1 MRLFICLLSL
11 LITSSLWAADGK
23 LLATPGISQIE
34 GAAGGGFVPWAQLAG
49 YGSRDEIAGN
59 IFCSRGNTDNYHL
72 NVCGAQ
78 IGLYDRV
85 ELSLARQQF
94 HVDALDLNI
103 EQRVLGAKVRLYGD
117 IVYSRWP
124 QISAGLQHKKLDDPL
139 VANLLG
145 ADDDSGTDV
154 YIAASKLHLGAIA
167 GYNWFWNIT
176 ARSTEANQTGLLGFG
191 STDGGSQRDWQLE
204 ASTAILL
211 SRHLAIGVEYRQK
224 PDNLGAQE
232 DDWQNIFI
240 AWFPNKYLSVT
251 AAYLDLGDIAGA
263 ESQRGSYFSVTG
275 YF

>member
-1 MRLFICLLSL
+1 M
-11 LITSSLWAADGK
+11 
-23 LLATPGISQIE
+23 LATPGISQIE

-49 YGSRDEIAGN
+49 YGSREEIAGN

-103 EQRVLGAKVRLYGD
+103 EQRVFGAKVRLYGD

-124 QISAGLQHKKLDDPL
+124 QISAGVQHKKLDDPL
-139 VANLLG
+139 VADLLG
-145 ADDDSGTDV
+145 ADDDSGVDIYV
-154 YIAASKLHLGAIA
+154 AASKLHLGAIA
-167 GYNWFWNIT
+167 GYNWFWNVT
-176 ARSTEANQTGLLGFG
+176 ARSTDANQTGLLGFG
-191 STDGGSQRDWQLE
+191 STDGSAQREWQLE

-211 SRHLAIGVEYRQK
+211 NRHVAVGIEYRQK
-224 PDNLGAQE
+224 PDNLGPKE

-240 AWFPNKYLSVT
+240 AWFPNKYISLT

-263 ESQRGSYFSVTG
+263 QSQRGSYFSVTG

>member
-1 MRLFICLLSL
+1 MRLIVCLLSL
-11 LITSSLWAADGK
+11 ILTNSLWAADGK

-49 YGSRDEIAGN
+49 YGSRDEISGN
-59 IFCSRGNTDNYHL
+59 LFCSRGNTDNYHL

-78 IGLYDRV
+78 LGLYDRV

-103 EQRVLGAKVRLYGD
+103 EQRVLAAKVRLYGD

-124 QISAGLQHKKLDDPL
+124 QVSVGMQHKKLDDPL

-145 ADDDSGTDV
+145 ADDDSGVDV
-154 YIAASKLHLGAIA
+154 YVAASKLHLGAIA

-176 ARSTEANQTGLLGFG
+176 VRSTDANQTGLLGFG
-191 STDGGSQRDWQLE
+191 SADGGSQHEWVLE

-211 SRHLAIGVEYRQK
+211 SRHLAIGIEYRQK
-224 PDNLGAQE
+224 PDNLAAKE
-232 DDWQNIFI
+232 DDWQNIFV
-240 AWFPNKYLSVT
+240 AWFPNKYISLT

-263 ESQRGSYFSVTG
+263 ASQRGSYFSVTG

>member
-1 MRLFICLLSL
+1 MRLIVCLLSL
-11 LITSSLWAADGK
+11 LMTNSLWAADGK
-23 LLATPGISQIE
+23 LLATPGVSQIE

-78 IGLYDRV
+78 IGLYDRL
-85 ELSLARQQF
+85 ELSLAQQQF

-103 EQRVLGAKVRLYGD
+103 EQRVMGAKLRLYGD

-124 QISAGLQHKKLDDPL
+124 QISAGLQYKELDDPL

-145 ADDDSGTDV
+145 ADDDSGFDI
-154 YIAASKLHLGAIA
+154 YIAASKLHLGAID

-191 STDGGSQRDWQLE
+191 SAAGGSDREWVLE

-211 SRHLAIGVEYRQK
+211 SRQLAIGVEYRQK
-224 PDNLGAQE
+224 PDNLGPKE
-232 DDWQNIFI
+232 DDWHNIFV
-240 AWFPNKYLSVT
+240 AWFPNKYVSLT

-263 ESQRGSYFSVTG
+263 ESQRGSYFSITG

>member
-1 MRLFICLLSL
+1 MRLFTCLLL
-11 LITSSLWAADGK
+11 LITNNLWAADGK

-49 YGSRDEIAGN
+49 YGSRDEIAAN
-59 IFCSRGNTDNYHL
+59 VFCSRGNTDNYHL

-78 IGLYDRV
+78 VGLYDRV
-85 ELSLARQQF
+85 ELSLAQQQF

-124 QISAGLQHKKLDDPL
+124 QVSLGVQYKKLDDPL
-139 VANLLG
+139 VADLLG
-145 ADDDSGTDV
+145 ADQDSGTDV

-176 ARSTEANQTGLLGFG
+176 ARATEANQTGLLGFG
-191 STDGGSQRDWQLE
+191 SAAGGSERDWQLE

-211 SRHLAIGVEYRQK
+211 SRHWAVGVEYRQK
-224 PDNLGAQE
+224 PDNRGPRE
-232 DDWQNIFI
+232 DDWHNFFV
-240 AWFPNKYLSVT
+240 AWFPNKDVSVT

-263 ESQRGSYFSVTG
+263 ASQRGSYVSVTG